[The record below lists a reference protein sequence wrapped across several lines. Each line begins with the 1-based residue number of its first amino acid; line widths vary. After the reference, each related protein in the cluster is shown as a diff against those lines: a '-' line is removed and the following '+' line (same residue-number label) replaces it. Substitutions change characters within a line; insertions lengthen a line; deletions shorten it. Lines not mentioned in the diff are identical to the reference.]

1 MTISEDFA
9 GQFFRTK
16 EAAKILGL
24 SFRTLEKHR
33 TYGTGPRFS
42 KLGGRVVYRMED
54 LQAWA
59 LRGSRR
65 STSDAGQG
73 TVLPARRHDPDVI
86 ARSLEAPKLKDEQE

>member
-1 MTISEDFA
+1 MTIPEDLTGRFY
-9 GQFFRTK
+9 RTK

-42 KLGGRVVYRMED
+42 KLGGRVVYRMQD

-59 LRGSRR
+59 SRGSRR
-65 STSDAGQG
+65 STSDKGQG
-73 TVLPARRHDPDVI
+73 TVLPAKRHDPDVI
-86 ARSLEAPKLKDEQE
+86 ARSLETPKPKDGQD